1 MIALSKQLENHWKW
15 MAWKPD
21 GHGGYEL
28 AWEEEADNLI
38 TRQGAGDSLDKHLK
52 GSTYTA
58 AWFLGLVDNASFT
71 AFATADTHASHAGWI
86 ETHTTYSESTRPA
99 VVWGAVST
107 ATDTTET
114 VSSAVRFTM
123 TSTITLRGGFVS
135 NQSIKGSTSANILYG
150 EVAFGSTQLVQSGY
164 LVDVTITATALA
176 A

>member
-1 MIALSKQLENHWKW
+1 MIAFNKQLENHWKW
-15 MAWKPD
+15 TAWKPD
-21 GHGGYEL
+21 GNGGYEL

-38 TRQGAGDSLDKHLK
+38 TREGAGDSLDKHLK

-71 AFATADTHASHAGWI
+71 AFATTDTHTTHGGWI
-86 ETHTTYSESTRPA
+86 ETHTTYSEGTRPA

-107 ATDTTET
+107 ASDTTQT

-123 TSTITLRGGFVS
+123 TGTVTLKGGFVS
-135 NQSIKGSTSANILYG
+135 NVSTKGSVGAGVLYG
-150 EVAFGSTQLVQSGY
+150 EVAFSSTQAVQSGY